1 MKNKNRI
8 FTFFLSLT
16 VFLLFF
22 SCGGPKAEP
31 KPEWKG
37 TIEEVNGVTVVTNPD
52 EPLYGELVF
61 DLEEDLSI
69 GREDDDNYMFFRII
83 DIKVDGDGNI
93 YVFERGNIR
102 VQKFDR
108 NGNFLCTI
116 GRQGQGPGEY
126 QRPIELLLADKRGI
140 IGVKDMMKL
149 VVFDKDGH
157 YLDKDI
163 PFEKYYHDLVID
175 SSGIL
180 WGYCFD
186 REGDDEATA
195 DLYKALV
202 KINDKGQI
210 AETFDRFS
218 FDLYQ
223 ERLEG
228 GATLS
233 IGTGEEYD
241 LHLSLL
247 GEQNVIYGY
256 SKEYEL
262 NVIDLEGKLQTKI
275 KKEEPY
281 QSFSVEERQKHK
293 RGNVP
298 EYKPFFYSIFTDS
311 EDRIYAQKTS
321 AIRIKDVEKTF
332 DVFSKDGYYL
342 YRTVCP
348 LTPFAIKDGF
358 FYTRVENE
366 DTGEVFVKR
375 FRIKNW
381 DKIKTGI

>member
-1 MKNKNRI
+1 MINKKRI
-8 FTFFLSLT
+8 LTIFLFLSVLI
-16 VFLLFF
+16 LLF
-22 SCGGPKAEP
+22 SCRVPKA
-31 KPEWKG
+31 EWKG
-37 TIEEVNGVTVVTNPD
+37 TIEEVNGVTVITNPD

-69 GREDDDNYMFFRII
+69 GREDDDNYMFFQII

-93 YVFERGNIR
+93 YVFERGNMR

-108 NGNFLCTI
+108 DGNFLCTI
-116 GRQGQGPGEY
+116 GRQGEGPGEY
-126 QRPIELLLADKRGI
+126 QRPIELLLADQRAI

-149 VVFDKDGH
+149 ILFDKDGN

-163 PFEKYYHDLVID
+163 PFEKYFHDLVID
-175 SSGIL
+175 SSGTL
-180 WGYCFD
+180 WGYCYD
-186 REGDDEATA
+186 REGDDEVTA
-195 DLYKALV
+195 DLFKALI
-202 KINDKGQI
+202 KISNEGQI
-210 AETFDRFS
+210 AETFDRFP

-228 GATLS
+228 GAVLS

-247 GEQNVIYGY
+247 GEQNIVYGY

-262 NVIDLEGKLQTKI
+262 NVMDLEGNLLTKI
-275 KKEEPY
+275 KKDE
-281 QSFSVEERQKHK
+281 QFKNFTAEERGKQKRAK
-293 RGNVP
+293 LP

-311 EDRIYAQKTS
+311 EDRIYVRKS
-321 AIRIKDVEKTF
+321 SGHRLENIERTF
-332 DVFSKDGYYL
+332 DIFSKDGYYL

-348 LTPFAIKDGF
+348 LAPFAIKDGF
-358 FYTRVENE
+358 FYTRVQNE

-375 FRIKNW
+375 FRIKNL

>member
-1 MKNKNRI
+1 MKNKKRI
-8 FTFFLSLT
+8 LTIFLFLSI
-16 VFLLFF
+16 FMLLF
-22 SCGGPKAEP
+22 SCRVPKA
-31 KPEWKG
+31 EWKG
-37 TIEEVNGVTVVTNPD
+37 TIEEVNGVTVITNPD

-69 GREDDDNYMFFRII
+69 GREDDDNYMFFQII

-93 YVFERGNIR
+93 YVFERGNMR

-108 NGNFLCTI
+108 DGNFLCTI
-116 GRQGQGPGEY
+116 GRQGEGPGEY
-126 QRPIELLLADKRGI
+126 QRPIELLLADQRAI

-149 VVFDKDGH
+149 ILFDKDGN

-163 PFEKYYHDLVID
+163 PFEKYFHDLVID
-175 SSGIL
+175 SSGTL
-180 WGYCFD
+180 WGYCYD
-186 REGDDEATA
+186 REGDDEVTA
-195 DLYKALV
+195 DLFKALI
-202 KINDKGQI
+202 KISNEGQI
-210 AETFDRFS
+210 AETFDRFP

-228 GATLS
+228 GAVLS

-247 GEQNVIYGY
+247 GEQNIVYGY

-262 NVIDLEGKLQTKI
+262 NVMDLEGNLLTKI
-275 KKEEPY
+275 KKDE
-281 QSFSVEERQKHK
+281 QFKNFTAEERGKQKRAK
-293 RGNVP
+293 LP

-311 EDRIYAQKTS
+311 EDRIYVRKS
-321 AIRIKDVEKTF
+321 SGHRLENIERTF
-332 DVFSKDGYYL
+332 DIFSKDGYYL

-348 LTPFAIKDGF
+348 LAPFAIKDGF
-358 FYTRVENE
+358 FYTRVQNE

-375 FRIKNW
+375 FRIKNL

>member
-1 MKNKNRI
+1 MINKKRI
-8 FTFFLSLT
+8 LTIFLFLSVLI
-16 VFLLFF
+16 LLF
-22 SCGGPKAEP
+22 SCRVPKA
-31 KPEWKG
+31 EWKG
-37 TIEEVNGVTVVTNPD
+37 TIEEVNGVTVITNPD

-69 GREDDDNYMFFRII
+69 GREDDDNYMFFQII

-93 YVFERGNIR
+93 YVFERGNMR

-108 NGNFLCTI
+108 DGNFLCTI
-116 GRQGQGPGEY
+116 GRQGEGPGEY
-126 QRPIELLLADKRGI
+126 QRPIELLLADQRAI

-149 VVFDKDGH
+149 ILFDKDGN

-163 PFEKYYHDLVID
+163 PFEKYFHDLVID
-175 SSGIL
+175 SSGTL
-180 WGYCFD
+180 WGYCYD
-186 REGDDEATA
+186 REGDDEVTA
-195 DLYKALV
+195 DLFKALI
-202 KINDKGQI
+202 KISNEGQI
-210 AETFDRFS
+210 AETFDRFH

-228 GATLS
+228 GAVLS

-247 GEQNVIYGY
+247 GEQNIVYGY

-262 NVIDLEGKLQTKI
+262 NVMDLEGNLLTKI
-275 KKEEPY
+275 KKDE
-281 QSFSVEERQKHK
+281 QFKNFTAEERGKQKRAK
-293 RGNVP
+293 LP

-311 EDRIYAQKTS
+311 EDRIYVRKS
-321 AIRIKDVEKTF
+321 SGHRLENIERTF
-332 DVFSKDGYYL
+332 DIFSKDGYYL

-348 LTPFAIKDGF
+348 LAPFAIKDGF
-358 FYTRVENE
+358 FYTRVQNE

-375 FRIKNW
+375 FRIKNL